1 MKEFLWTEQYRPKKI
16 ADCILPASFKSIFEA
31 FVEKGEIP
39 NLLLSGGPGIG
50 KTTVAK
56 ALLTELDID
65 FLMINGSLE
74 GRQIDVL
81 RTTIQQYASS
91 ISFNGRRKYVILDE
105 ADYLN
110 PQTVQPALR
119 NFMEEFSRN
128 CGFILTCNFK
138 NRIIDPLQSRCSVV
152 DFKINK
158 KDLPILAGQF
168 MERVEYILTTEN
180 VSYNKKVLAELIMK
194 YLPDWRKVI
203 NELQKYSITGSIDI
217 GILSALS
224 DESFSSLLKYLKE
237 QNFTAMRKWVVDNN
251 DVETSTLFRSLYDFS
266 VGKLSPTDQAQMILL
281 LADYQYKAAFV
292 ADHEINTVACLTEIM
307 MKVEFK
313 K

>member
-1 MKEFLWTEQYRPKKI
+1 MKEFLWVEQYRPTKI
-16 ADCILPASFKSIFEA
+16 SECILPDSFKTIFNA
-31 FVEKGEIP
+31 FVEKGEVP
-39 NLLLSGGPGIG
+39 NLLLSGGPGVG

-56 ALLTELDID
+56 ALLNELDID
-65 FLMINGSLE
+65 YLMINGSLE

-81 RTTIQQYASS
+81 RTTIQQYAST
-91 ISFNGRRKYVILDE
+91 ISFNGKRKFVILDE

-138 NRIIDPLQSRCSVV
+138 NRIIEPLQSRCSVV
-152 DFKINK
+152 EFKIAK
-158 KDLPILAGQF
+158 KDLPVLAGQF
-168 MERVEYILTTEN
+168 LERVEYILNTEG

-203 NELQKYSITGSIDI
+203 NELQKYSITGSIDT
-217 GILSALS
+217 GVLNTFS
-224 DESFSSLLKYLKE
+224 DEAFGLLIKYLKE
-237 QNFTAMRKWVVDNN
+237 QNFTAMRKWAVDNS
-251 DVETSTLFRSLYDFS
+251 DVETTTLFRNLYEFS
-266 VGKLSPTDQAQMILL
+266 IGKLSPTDQAQMILI

-292 ADHEINTVACLTEIM
+292 ADHEINTVAALTELM

-313 K
+313 

>member
-1 MKEFLWTEQYRPKKI
+1 MKEFLWVEAYRPTKI
-16 ADCILPASFKSIFEA
+16 DQCILPESFKSIFKA
-31 FVEKGEIP
+31 FIEKGEVP

-56 ALLTELDID
+56 ALLNELDID
-65 FLMINGSLE
+65 YLMINGSLE
-74 GRQIDVL
+74 GRQIDTL
-81 RTTIQQYASS
+81 RTTIQQYAST
-91 ISFNGRRKYVILDE
+91 ISFTGKRKFVILDE

-138 NRIIDPLQSRCSVV
+138 NRIIEPLQSRCSAI
-152 DFKINK
+152 DFKLSK
-158 KDLPILAGQF
+158 KDLPVLAGQF
-168 MERVEYILTTEN
+168 LERVEEILQTEG
-180 VSYNKKVLAELIMK
+180 VTYKKQVLAELIMK

-203 NELQKYSITGSIDI
+203 NELQKYSITGTIDT
-217 GILSALS
+217 GILAALG
-224 DESFSSLLKYLKE
+224 DESFSSLVKMLKE
-237 QNFTAMRKWVVDNN
+237 QNFTNMRKWVVDNS
-251 DVETSTLFRSLYDFS
+251 DIETSTLFRNLYDYS
-266 VGKLSPTDQAQMILL
+266 IGKLSPTDQAQMILI

-292 ADHEINTVACLTEIM
+292 ADHEINTVAALTEVM

-313 K
+313 